1 MKHVKTYYLTPA
13 RAGRYTIR
21 RTPSPGAIPVET
33 YTGARAKQAELN
45 VALPAPANG
54 FKTRPAGS
62 GRKKSDDPTHPV
74 TLRIPESVL
83 NLYPKDVQERNRRMV
98 AAIANNSVHE

>member
-1 MKHVKTYYLTPA
+1 MKKTYYLTKA

-33 YTGARAKQAELN
+33 AEGARAMQKELN
-45 VALPAPANG
+45 AALPAPANG

>member
-33 YTGARAKQAELN
+33 YIGARVRQAELN
-45 VALPAPANG
+45 AALPTPANG

-62 GRKKSDDPTHPV
+62 GRKKSGDPTFPV
-74 TLRIPESVL
+74 TIRLRRSVL
-83 NLYPKDVQERNRRMV
+83 DRLPGDSYERNAAIV
-98 AAIANNSVHE
+98 AAVEKTLA

>member
-1 MKHVKTYYLTPA
+1 MKHTRTYYLTKV

-45 VALPAPANG
+45 AALPAPANG

-62 GRKKSDDPTHPV
+62 GRKKSDDPTFPV
-74 TLRIPESVL
+74 TIRLRRSVL
-83 NLYPKDVQERNRRMV
+83 DRLPGDSYERNAAIV
-98 AAIANNSVHE
+98 AAVEKSI